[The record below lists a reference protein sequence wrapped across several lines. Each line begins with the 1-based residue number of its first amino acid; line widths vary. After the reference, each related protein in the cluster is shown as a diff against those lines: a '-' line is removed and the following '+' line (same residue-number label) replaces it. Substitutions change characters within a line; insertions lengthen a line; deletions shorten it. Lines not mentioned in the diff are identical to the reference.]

1 MQLEFGPSAMIVCLD
16 GSLNCNQ
23 RKRLLFD
30 VGEQNARTSGYEVLN
45 TEAIVAF
52 SSPLLPTNLFVN
64 AAGQV
69 KYGKP
74 DRQIEYDSGFWAV
87 KFSPTGRTIAAA
99 SRNSRIGI
107 WDVNSGALVRSLVGH
122 SGAVRDVAFNS
133 DGSLLVSG
141 AEGRNNNIKL
151 WNPETGALIRTLTG
165 HDDTVW
171 SVAFSPDSQLIASGS
186 KDDTVKVWSAT
197 TGDLLHTLSGHTA
210 NVQSIAFRPDGAVLA
225 SAGGGGDETIRLWD
239 PNTGDLI
246 HTIVRAHEESVWS
259 VAFSRDGSRLFSGG
273 QDRLVK
279 WWTADGRT
287 LVGQQ
292 SVTATVYDVVPD
304 RAGRM
309 FAVVGAT
316 PRVNVYS
323 ITGIHARIFQSMNTV
338 WSADL
343 SPDDRSL
350 VVVGEDSKIRMWT
363 GAEGGLRSLS
373 VESIGL
379 PLSGQA
385 EMPVEYLAAY
395 SGNQIRLKRPYTW
408 RPKCG
413 DGVVDEGELFD
424 HGQPLEDNEYAA
436 QCGATCGDNFV
447 QTGEDCDDGD
457 QDNTDECLTSCRPH
471 RCGDGIVRQDR
482 QPGEES
488 YESCDDGNS
497 EIFDGCNNDCDRCGD
512 GNLGVGEVCDD
523 GNDIANDG
531 CTSCAMDTCGN
542 ERLDE
547 GERCELGNENC
558 ARCMFS
564 EFVGSY
570 TYSYSPSPDFYG
582 DQNRER

>member
-1 MQLEFGPSAMIVCLD
+1 
-16 GSLNCNQ
+16 
-23 RKRLLFD
+23 
-30 VGEQNARTSGYEVLN
+30 
-45 TEAIVAF
+45 
-52 SSPLLPTNLFVN
+52 
-64 AAGQV
+64 
-69 KYGKP
+69 
-74 DRQIEYDSGFWAV
+74 
-87 KFSPTGRTIAAA
+87 
-99 SRNSRIGI
+99 
-107 WDVNSGALVRSLVGH
+107 
-122 SGAVRDVAFNS
+122 
-133 DGSLLVSG
+133 
-141 AEGRNNNIKL
+141 
-151 WNPETGALIRTLTG
+151 
-165 HDDTVW
+165 
-171 SVAFSPDSQLIASGS
+171 
-186 KDDTVKVWSAT
+186 
-197 TGDLLHTLSGHTA
+197 
-210 NVQSIAFRPDGAVLA
+210 
-225 SAGGGGDETIRLWD
+225 
-239 PNTGDLI
+239 
-246 HTIVRAHEESVWS
+246 
-259 VAFSRDGSRLFSGG
+259 
-273 QDRLVK
+273 
-279 WWTADGRT
+279 
-287 LVGQQ
+287 
-292 SVTATVYDVVPD
+292 
-304 RAGRM
+304 M

-316 PRVNVYS
+316 PRVNVCS

-350 VVVGEDSKIRMWT
+350 VVVGEDSKIRVWT

-395 SGNQIRLKRPYTW
+395 SGNRKSASKRPYTW

-436 QCGATCGDNFV
+436 QCGATCGDNLSKPAKTATMAIKTT
-447 QTGEDCDDGD
+447 QMGTP
-457 QDNTDECLTSCRPH
+457 QAAAH

-497 EIFDGCNNDCDRCGD
+497 EIFDGCNNDCGRCGD

-547 GERCELGNENC
+547 G
-558 ARCMFS
+558 
-564 EFVGSY
+564 
-570 TYSYSPSPDFYG
+570 
-582 DQNRER
+582 